1 MPKQEYLLVFKEA
14 SVGRGFVSLAVVS
27 QILNAGLI
35 VITSQSNFQLFGAGA
50 RTRDVTFA
58 KQHCQF
64 SSENICA
71 FQIIES
77 LN

>member
-1 MPKQEYLLVFKEA
+1 MQKQEYLLVFKDD
-14 SVGRGFVSLAVVS
+14 SVGKGFFSLAVVS

-35 VITSQSNFQLFGAGA
+35 VITSQSNFQLFAAGA

-64 SSENICA
+64 SLENICA
-71 FQIIES
+71 FQITES